1 MAQRRRDS
9 GGPVKPLY
17 ASEPV
22 EHHPSTV
29 HPIALPAGPAEP
41 GIDQPDPTSPNRGP
55 ARTGAPNAGAPSAPN
70 TPTAG
75 APSAPNTPN
84 AGRRPLPAGPH
95 TAAANPQVTYPPAG
109 HTPIAYPTTYQ
120 TSAHAAAARPAA
132 VQHAQGPVINMA
144 EQLAARPAQL
154 RMPGPNRPARSP
166 DTGPLL
172 IIGGAEQ
179 MSPPSD
185 TILAAFVDL
194 VGGPSGHIAVIATAS
209 NDPDCREIEYQ
220 RVFTRLG
227 AGRVTP
233 LRITDRDQA
242 SSPEAAAAI
251 LTASGVFFT
260 GGDQLR
266 IPAVLGGSKVDSVL
280 HSRVAEGMALAGTSA
295 GAAMMSGT
303 MIIGGQ
309 DASVSTQCVRIAPGL
324 EFLPG
329 VLIDMHFAA
338 RGRLNRLL
346 SAVAMYPH
354 ELGLGIDE
362 DTAILV
368 TGDRFEVLGSGSV
381 TVIDAVPAARI
392 TTPPQDGPIA
402 VHGMQLHVL
411 PAGHQFHLT
420 GRRPLL
426 PGTDPEGT

>member
-9 GGPVKPLY
+9 SDSVKPLY

-29 HPIALPAGPAEP
+29 HPIALPAGPAGKKDE
-41 GIDQPDPTSPNRGP
+41 QPHKP
-55 ARTGAPNAGAPSAPN
+55 A
-70 TPTAG
+70 
-75 APSAPNTPN
+75 
-84 AGRRPLPAGPH
+84 PH
-95 TAAANPQVTYPPAG
+95 TAAAHPRVTYPPAG
-109 HTPIAYPTTYQ
+109 HTPIIHPTTYQ
-120 TSAHAAAARPAA
+120 TSPHAAAARPA
-132 VQHAQGPVINMA
+132 GPANKPVVNMA
-144 EQLAARPAQL
+144 QQLASRPAQL
-154 RMPGPNRPARSP
+154 RTPIPPIRE

-179 MSPPSD
+179 MSPHS
-185 TILAAFVDL
+185 ILATFVDL
-194 VGGPSGHIAVIATAS
+194 AGGADAHIAVIATAS
-209 NDPDCREIEYQ
+209 HDPDCHEIEYQ
-220 RVFTRLG
+220 RVFSRLG

-242 SSPEAAAAI
+242 SSPEAAATI
-251 LTASGVFFT
+251 LTATGVFFT

-266 IPAVLGGSKVDSVL
+266 ITTVLGGSKVDSVL
-280 HSRVAEGMALAGTSA
+280 HRRVGEGMALAGTSA

-303 MIIGGQ
+303 MIVGGS
-309 DASVSTQCVRIAPGL
+309 DAAVSTSSVRTAPGL
-324 EFLPG
+324 EFLRG

-368 TGDRFEVLGSGSV
+368 TGDRFEVLGRGSV
-381 TVIDAVPAARI
+381 TVIDAGPATRI
-392 TTPPQDGPIA
+392 AAPPHDGPIA

-426 PGTDPEGT
+426 PGTDAEGT